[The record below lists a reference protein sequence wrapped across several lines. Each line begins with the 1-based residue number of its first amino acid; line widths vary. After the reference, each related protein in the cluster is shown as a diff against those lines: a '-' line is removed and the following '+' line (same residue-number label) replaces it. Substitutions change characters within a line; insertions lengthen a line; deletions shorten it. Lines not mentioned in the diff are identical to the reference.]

1 MYTIIYSIQR
11 LTNFINKNDIEFLFK
26 QLSKNDIIYVCKY
39 LDSII
44 YSFNNTNIG
53 YISIDTFNDN
63 LLYHKKLYDKIYNN
77 NDEKYLTIE
86 YDKYAIKKIL
96 YWMESFNYI
105 DKEGIFEKDWISKT
119 HFSNYPKVWLS
130 TMYVFNI
137 IKKYKNC
144 SLDYL
149 LHYRQKNI
157 DFKKL
162 LNKNRF
168 LNTRYIFIEVC
179 KDYDAYYKES
189 YKIIDEIL
197 FFIGKHDIQIIYNI
211 EIFNINNYQNEH
223 NIEIIIE
230 IKRKCLLKYLNIFTY
245 ILDNIIYEKGY
256 NVNQDKDLEIIYM
269 NIYLFIKNNIYTIIF
284 LCISIVIIYVYKC
297 IYI

>member
-1 MYTIIYSIQR
+1 MYSIIHSIQR
-11 LTNFINKNDIEFLFK
+11 LSNFINKDDIQYLFK

-44 YSFNNTNIG
+44 YSLNNTNIG
-53 YISIDTFNDN
+53 YISIDIFNDK
-63 LLYHKKLYDKIYNN
+63 LLYHKRLYEKIYNN

-96 YWMESFNYI
+96 YWMETFNYI
-105 DKEGIFEKDWISKT
+105 DKEGIFQKDWISKT
-119 HFSNYPKVWLS
+119 HFSNYPKVWLT

-162 LNKNRF
+162 LSKNRF
-168 LNTRYIFIEVC
+168 LNNRYIFIEVC
-179 KDYDAYYKES
+179 KDYDAYYRES
-189 YKIIDEIL
+189 YKILDEIL

-211 EIFNINNYQNEH
+211 EIFNVGDYQNEI
-223 NIEIIIE
+223 NIE
-230 IKRKCLLKYLNIFTY
+230 IKRRCLLKYLNIFTY

-256 NVNQDKDLEIIYM
+256 NINQDRDLEIIYM